1 MRTTKSQAEKAA
13 DPTPGQ
19 HRATTV
25 LPPATPT
32 GFGPQQKKLLRR
44 TIAGSAV
51 GNIMEQYDFALY
63 ASAAALIF
71 GKLFFPSFDPT
82 VALLAAFT
90 TQAVGFIARPLG
102 SLVAGHVGDL
112 HGRKRVLV
120 AMLLIAGI
128 STTAIGLLPTYA
140 AIGIW
145 APIFLVIL
153 RFVQGFSFGG
163 EYGGAILMVSET
175 APREKRGFYTGFIP
189 ASSALGGLLS
199 TVVLFAVS
207 LLPPETFE
215 AWGWRIP
222 FLLSIILVVTG
233 LIIRLRLKET
243 PVYKDAEVKGKTT
256 RKPILEVIKTNPK
269 QLLLAAGISF
279 GFGTLNYVVLGWL
292 LSYTAVDLK
301 VGAGLGLI
309 ALVIGYVFYGIS
321 DWVSSAISDRVGR
334 RPVILTG
341 GIAYGVWAFPMFAM
355 VDTKSPVLIV
365 VAMAVSLT
373 LSGMIYGPLASLI
386 SELFATKF
394 RYSGASMGYQLGQT
408 LGGGFSPLIAT
419 GLYAAT
425 LASWS
430 VAIYLVIAG
439 LITAASVFFLTE
451 TAGRD
456 LTH

>member
-1 MRTTKSQAEKAA
+1 
-13 DPTPGQ
+13 
-19 HRATTV
+19 
-25 LPPATPT
+25 
-32 GFGPQQKKLLRR
+32 
-44 TIAGSAV
+44 
-51 GNIMEQYDFALY
+51 MEQYDFALY

-82 VALLAAFT
+82 VALIAAFS

-120 AMLLIAGI
+120 AMLLVAGV

-153 RFVQGFSFGG
+153 RFAQGFSFGG

-207 LLPPETFE
+207 LMPPESFE

-222 FLLSIILVVTG
+222 FLLSIVLVITG
-233 LIIRLRLKET
+233 LIIRLRLQET
-243 PVYKDAEVKGKTT
+243 PVYKDAESQGKTT
-256 RKPILEVIKTNPK
+256 RKPILEAIQTNPK
-269 QLLLAAGISF
+269 HLFLAAGISF

-301 VGAGLGLI
+301 IGSTVGLI
-309 ALVIGYVFYGIS
+309 ALLIGYVFYG
-321 DWVSSAISDRVGR
+321 VV
-334 RPVILTG
+334 TG
-341 GIAYGVWAFPMFAM
+341 
-355 VDTKSPVLIV
+355 
-365 VAMAVSLT
+365 
-373 LSGMIYGPLASLI
+373 
-386 SELFATKF
+386 
-394 RYSGASMGYQLGQT
+394 
-408 LGGGFSPLIAT
+408 
-419 GLYAAT
+419 
-425 LASWS
+425 
-430 VAIYLVIAG
+430 
-439 LITAASVFFLTE
+439 
-451 TAGRD
+451 
-456 LTH
+456 

>member
-1 MRTTKSQAEKAA
+1 MRTTKSQVVKAVE
-13 DPTPGQ
+13 PTTGQ
-19 HRATTV
+19 HMDTTV
-25 LPPATPT
+25 LSPATPT
-32 GFGPQQKKLLRR
+32 EFGPQQRKLLRR

-199 TVVLFAVS
+199 TVVLFAVT

-301 VGAGLGLI
+301 IGAGLGLI

-341 GIAYGVWAFPMFAM
+341 GIAYAVWAFPMFAM

-439 LITAASVFFLTE
+439 LITAACVFFLTE
-451 TAGRD
+451 TKGRD
-456 LTH
+456 LTQ

>member
-1 MRTTKSQAEKAA
+1 MRTTKSQAVKAGE
-13 DPTPGQ
+13 PTLGQ
-19 HRATTV
+19 HTDTTV
-25 LPPATPT
+25 LSPANPSE
-32 GFGPQQKKLLRR
+32 FGPQQRKLLRR

-102 SLVAGHVGDL
+102 SLVAGHIGDL

-128 STTAIGLLPTYA
+128 STTAIGLLPTYV

-189 ASSALGGLLS
+189 ASSALGGVLS

-301 VGAGLGLI
+301 IGAGLGLI

-439 LITAASVFFLTE
+439 LITAACVFFLAE
-451 TAGRD
+451 TKGRD

>member
-1 MRTTKSQAEKAA
+1 
-13 DPTPGQ
+13 
-19 HRATTV
+19 
-25 LPPATPT
+25 
-32 GFGPQQKKLLRR
+32 
-44 TIAGSAV
+44 
-51 GNIMEQYDFALY
+51 
-63 ASAAALIF
+63 
-71 GKLFFPSFDPT
+71 
-82 VALLAAFT
+82 
-90 TQAVGFIARPLG
+90 
-102 SLVAGHVGDL
+102 
-112 HGRKRVLV
+112 
-120 AMLLIAGI
+120 MLLIAGI

-309 ALVIGYVFYGIS
+309 ALVIGYVFYGVS

-439 LITAASVFFLTE
+439 LITAACVFFLTE

>member
-1 MRTTKSQAEKAA
+1 MRTTKSQVVKAVE
-13 DPTPGQ
+13 PITGQ
-19 HRATTV
+19 HMDTTV
-25 LPPATPT
+25 LSPATPT
-32 GFGPQQKKLLRR
+32 EFGPQQRKLLRR

-51 GNIMEQYDFALY
+51 GNILEQYDFALY

-82 VALLAAFT
+82 VALIAAFT